1 MPGTGSEE
9 AIMGFR
15 EEGVQA
21 LQAGQQSARASEP
34 VTACP
39 HPRGTMLR
47 TLWVRG
53 YAMAAPRPAED

>member
-1 MPGTGSEE
+1 
-9 AIMGFR
+9 MGFR

-21 LQAGQQSARASEP
+21 MQDGIAAAAAGRS

-39 HPRGTMLR
+39 HPRGSMLR

-53 YAMAAPRPAED
+53 YAKAAPRPAED